1 MTKETLQERLQLYLD
16 CEKKLVGG
24 AVSYRIGDRELRR
37 ADLATVQQ
45 MIDDLSAQIKAL
57 ELKNGRRRR
66 VVFI

>member
-1 MTKETLQERLQLYLD
+1 MTKKTLQERLQLYLD

-57 ELKNGRRRR
+57 ELKNGRRRQ

>member
-57 ELKNGRRRR
+57 ELKNGRRKR

>member
-57 ELKNGRRRR
+57 ELKNGRRKQ

>member
-1 MTKETLQERLQLYLD
+1 MTKEILQERLQLYLD
-16 CEKKLVGG
+16 CERKILAG
-24 AVSYRIGDRELRR
+24 ASSYKIGDRELRR

-57 ELKNGRRRR
+57 ELKNGRRRQ